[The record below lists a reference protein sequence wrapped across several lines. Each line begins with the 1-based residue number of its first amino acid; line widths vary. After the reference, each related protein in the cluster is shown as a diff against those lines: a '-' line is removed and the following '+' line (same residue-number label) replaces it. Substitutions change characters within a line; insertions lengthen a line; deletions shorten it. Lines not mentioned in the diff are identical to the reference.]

1 MKHLKEYWSIGVG
14 SFYRQQLE
22 DWLKTMDVK
31 ADVVYDI
38 GGAQGEVKSRVKSWK
53 VGKYKVLDLPVY
65 DLNKIWVAGDLKKAD
80 IVFCLE
86 VFEYL
91 IDPIN
96 ALNNIK
102 SVMMP
107 RGGKAYVT
115 FQFVYPHHNELE
127 MDSLRYTE
135 SGIRN
140 IAAKVGL
147 GITNIWYR
155 VDRTGYLEKFY
166 SLDGMRRS
174 KQYGHHDA
182 TGFIVEFT
190 KP

>member
-1 MKHLKEYWSIGVG
+1 MSE
-14 SFYRQQLE
+14 YRQQLE
-22 DWLKTMDVK
+22 DWLKTRSVK

-38 GGAQGEVKSRVKSWK
+38 GGAQGEVAKRVKSWK
-53 VGKYKVLDLPVY
+53 VGNYRVLDLPRY
-65 DLNKIWVAGDLKKAD
+65 DLNESWGWDTVPREKAD
-80 IVFCLE
+80 IIFCLE

-91 IDPIN
+91 IEPVT
-96 ALNNIK
+96 AMKNIK
-102 SVMMP
+102 NSLIV

-127 MDSLRYTE
+127 VDSLRYTE
-135 SGIRN
+135 PGIRRL
-140 IAAKVGL
+140 AKRAGL
-147 GITNIWYR
+147 EITNIWYR
-155 VDRTGYLEKFY
+155 VDKSGLLNDFY
-166 SLDGMRRS
+166 SADGMRRA